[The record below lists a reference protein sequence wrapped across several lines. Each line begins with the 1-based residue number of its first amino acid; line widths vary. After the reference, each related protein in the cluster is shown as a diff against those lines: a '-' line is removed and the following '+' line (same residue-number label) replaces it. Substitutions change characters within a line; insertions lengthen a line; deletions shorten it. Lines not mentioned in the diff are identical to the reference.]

1 MNNRVNNR
9 NLDWSECPLCG
20 DDVNSERIGLGYV
33 LCMCCG
39 EDAARQV
46 KHTIVPM
53 NKSNYIYVSPNNLT
67 LLAQLNPKNTVPL
80 DWKQHGRDLENF
92 DMHTKEAR

>member
-20 DDVNSERIGLGYV
+20 DDVSAERLGLGYV

-39 EDAARQV
+39 EDAARKV

-53 NKSNYIYVSPNNLT
+53 NKSNYVYVSPDNLT
-67 LLAQLNPKNTVPL
+67 MLAQLNPKRT
-80 DWKQHGRDLENF
+80 
-92 DMHTKEAR
+92 TA

>member
-20 DDVNSERIGLGYV
+20 DDVSTERIRLGYV

-39 EDAARQV
+39 EDAAKQV

-53 NKSNYIYVSPNNLT
+53 NKSNYILVTDLS
-67 LLAQLNPKNTVPL
+67 LLKQLNPKNTVPL
-80 DWKQHGRDLENF
+80 DWKQRGRDLENF
-92 DMHTKEAR
+92 DMHTKGA